1 MKIGYLG
8 PKGSF
13 TSIASQR
20 LAPTAEHLAYPTI
33 ISCLAGL
40 EQDEVT
46 QVVVPI
52 ENTIEGT
59 VNGTIDY
66 LFQSQGLGIKE
77 EVVMPILQQLFI
89 NQEQNYE
96 LNQIKVVYSHPQ
108 ALAQSQQ
115 FLHSQLPQAEL
126 KTVDSTALAAEIVG
140 SKEPLF
146 SAAIGHRDCQNE
158 FKVKILAEDIQDLR
172 YNKTSFWV
180 IEKTSAKSEINLAE
194 TKQSICVVM
203 PNNLPGALQKVL
215 TAFSWRDI
223 NLSKIQSRP
232 LKTVLGEYFFVIEI
246 VRTPSNH
253 SLIANSLAEIRLLGG
268 IVKDLGSYAS
278 QEVR

>member
-1 MKIGYLG
+1 
-8 PKGSF
+8 
-13 TSIASQR
+13 
-20 LAPTAEHLAYPTI
+20 
-33 ISCLAGL
+33 
-40 EQDEVT
+40 
-46 QVVVPI
+46 
-52 ENTIEGT
+52 
-59 VNGTIDY
+59 
-66 LFQSQGLGIKE
+66 
-77 EVVMPILQQLFI
+77 MPILQQLFI

-108 ALAQSQQ
+108 ALAHSPQQ

-194 TKQSICVVM
+194 TKQSNPVVVM
-203 PNNLPGALQKVL
+203 QITCQGPYKK
-215 TAFSWRDI
+215 F
-223 NLSKIQSRP
+223 
-232 LKTVLGEYFFVIEI
+232 
-246 VRTPSNH
+246 
-253 SLIANSLAEIRLLGG
+253 
-268 IVKDLGSYAS
+268 
-278 QEVR
+278 